1 MTVASRHYETL
12 LVEQID
18 RVVRVTLNRP
28 DRRNAISPGMRGEL
42 IDVVEACAEDASANV
57 VIIRGAGE
65 CFCAG
70 YDLSVSAENLSQGG
84 DPPQVSVP
92 RRAVGTLSLAR
103 GWSRIWNAPVPVIAQ
118 IHGHCLAGG
127 TDLALHCDLV
137 VTADDA
143 IIGFPALRMG
153 GTPPTSMWLYNVGPQ
168 WAKRLLF
175 TGDTFTGR
183 LAEKIGF
190 ALQSVPRDE
199 LEARVIALANRIAA
213 MGRDIVAINKHV
225 LNMGLDLMG
234 RAALQDV
241 AAPMDSIANQA
252 AEMAAFHRRAQEIGL
267 SAAFKE
273 RDQPFAE
280 GVPIDVSPND
290 DSGHR

>member
-1 MTVASRHYETL
+1 MGVTNRVYESL
-12 LVEQID
+12 LIEQIG

-28 DRRNAISPGMRGEL
+28 ERRNAISQLMRSEL
-42 IDVVEACAEDASANV
+42 IDIVEACAQDPSANV
-57 VIIRGAGE
+57 VIIRGAGKA
-65 CFCAG
+65 FCAG
-70 YDLSVSAENLSQGG
+70 YDVASSAADAAHGG
-84 DPPQVSVP
+84 ASAQVSVP
-92 RRAVGTLSLAR
+92 RRAVETISMAR

-137 VTADDA
+137 VTAQDA
-143 IIGFPALRMG
+143 TIGFPALRMG
-153 GTPPTSMWLYNVGPQ
+153 GTPPTSMWLYNLGPQ

-190 ALQSVPRDE
+190 AIEAVPGDE
-199 LEARVIALANRIAA
+199 LEARVMALANRIAA

-225 LNMGLDLMG
+225 LT
-234 RAALQDV
+234 LQTI
-241 AAPMDSIANQA
+241 AAPMDAIANQA
-252 AEMAAFHRRAQEIGL
+252 PEMSAFQTRAQEIGL

-273 RDQPFAE
+273 RDAPFAE
-280 GVPIDVSPND
+280 GVPIDIRKDV
-290 DSGHR
+290 